1 MKKLA
6 SLSIA
11 LLVALVLIVPAVAG
25 DAETVTLEGSL
36 QCAKCVMHEE
46 GMDKCQNVLVVM
58 EDGAKA
64 HYYLSATESNM
75 EHGEVCMKSSVVRVT
90 GMVEEKD
97 GRTWLAATE
106 IVSVEDEG

>member
-6 SLSIA
+6 SLSFA

-25 DAETVTLEGSL
+25 DAEAVTLEGSL

-58 EDGAKA
+58 EDDAKTL
-64 HYYLSATESNM
+64 YYLSATDSNM
-75 EHGEVCMKSSVVRVT
+75 EHGEVCMKSSTVRVT

-97 GRTWLAATE
+97 GRTWLAASE